1 MRELRNI
8 LAVVIMF
15 VCTTDIHGQNQGAS
29 AFIPGCYQSYVM
41 AFVDNDAAMEQIS
54 MVSTA
59 DKVAEMNGRKYKTL
73 DAGEAGLGTLYFRQE
88 GGKVYRLTDDGQG
101 EILCYDFGLKPNEEF
116 TAPDGTEWKVLSAR
130 DTVMN
135 LPMRENYKT
144 RLLTLCHKDNPGIQ
158 DTWQEGVGS
167 WHYGPFT
174 PDQLQSYAS
183 VAMLTCLMDNQVFE
197 FDRPPLWSS
206 FLSHPH
212 SHSSA
217 DDEWKM
223 KWMDKDSL
231 TWKQVGD
238 TLHISGFV
246 YGFGGTGGLNA
257 RSYIHEGVARV
268 YAVPMPRQS
277 YLLNWYDVDL
287 HVPCHGEEIKKVE
300 VRGNDIPSSLRT
312 ISAGRQETAQTY
324 DLQGHKVE
332 GKPSRGIYVIGG
344 KKRVVR

>member
-1 MRELRNI
+1 MREQRNI
-8 LAVVIMF
+8 LALVIMF

-88 GGKVYRLTDDGQG
+88 GGKVYRLTDDKQR
-101 EILCYDFGLKPNEEF
+101 EVLCYDFGMETGEEF
-116 TAPDGTEWKVLSAR
+116 TAPDGTEWKVLSTR

-135 LPMRENYKT
+135 LPMQENYKT
-144 RLLTLCHKDNPGIQ
+144 RLLTLCHKGNPGIQ
-158 DTWQEGVGS
+158 DTWQEGMGS

-223 KWMDKDSL
+223 KWMNKDSL

-300 VRGNDIPSSLRT
+300 VRGNDIPSSIRT

-324 DLQGHKVE
+324 DLQGRKVE

-344 KKRVVR
+344 KKRVVK